1 MKKFFLLTK
10 TLLAAALLCVGQ
22 NVWGDET
29 LIDNVDFE
37 DSGTLT
43 SGWTFPNG
51 NITTYQNLYDTE
63 NPSSGH
69 YLEMINNRN
78 GANRTG
84 YFTFSDATLTSAEKW
99 RLEFDFGMASESAST
114 GNSQNMRITCK
125 SGDVLTVTNAKNST
139 SAAVTST
146 LSPSSS
152 LCTLTVPIVSS
163 NSIVRYSAVPT
174 FHFVIECKSDGVYAT
189 ITSLDKKTNHLTE
202 TKIAEA
208 TTLSKINFST
218 DKYYSNQGFDNIKT
232 WVIVDADVV
241 SDPTVAIT
249 GVSGTKRTV
258 TITPGSSL
266 LSKDVTTYYTT
277 NGDEPTTS
285 SSVYSTPLTI
295 SSSCTVKAV
304 TISAESVSSNVI
316 SLAVSA
322 GTEVQLAAPSVA
334 VTSMVANGSYYTPR
348 YSISSDNSDV
358 LLNPTSTLAATFNGT
373 PVDISGGTFE
383 PSAQGTFVVTATCEG
398 YESNS
403 TEVTMK
409 PLYEKQHESPNFNEI
424 ALADIATTL
433 GVGTWNAS
441 AGNTRWAN
449 WSKTGG
455 VNADL
460 STNGGAEY
468 YYATV
473 DANFT
478 YDSWLTVSIGDEFRY
493 LAGFGFGSNDKNKTA
508 RCSIVGAVSNSIAA
522 YTYCRNDWSPVDY
535 KDGTSSYTIPTSM
548 ALKKVVYYAPV
559 PATVSATIGD
569 KDYTTF
575 SSSYPLNLSSMTAS
589 TGTVTAY
596 SVLAA
601 GVDASEVT
609 PTEATGNVAAGEG
622 LILSGTA
629 GATITIPVATS
640 GDEISGNLMKGCPS
654 GATITSST
662 ANYANFYVLVN
673 GTSEAVF
680 KNLQDWIKGGNSVTI
695 PEGKAYLDATG
706 TSGANQARGL
716 RISWGGITGVENV
729 EAAEATAKKNGAY
742 LENGKI
748 AIYKDGKKFNAN
760 GQLIK

>member
-1 MKKFFLLTK
+1 MRKFTFSFKSLLVAAG
-10 TLLAAALLCVGQ
+10 LLLGSANAWA
-22 NVWGDET
+22 DET

-37 DSGTLT
+37 NPETYT

-139 SAAVTST
+139 SATVTST

-152 LCTLTVPIVSS
+152 LCTLTVPIVSA
-163 NSIVRYSAVPT
+163 NNIVRYSAVPT
-174 FHFVIECKSDGVYAT
+174 FHFVVECKSDGVYAT
-189 ITSLDKKTNHLTE
+189 ITSLDKKTTHLTE
-202 TKIAEA
+202 TKIADV

-218 DKYYSNQGFDNIKT
+218 DKYYSNQAFDNIKT

-266 LSKDVTTYYTT
+266 LGRDVTTYYTT
-277 NGDEPTTS
+277 NGEEPTTS

-304 TISAESVSSNVI
+304 TISAESVSSSVT
-316 SLAVSA
+316 SLAVDA

-348 YSISSDNSDV
+348 YSISYDNSKV
-358 LLNPTSTLAATFNGT
+358 LLNPTSTLTATFNGT

-398 YESNS
+398 YKSNS

-409 PLYEKQHESPNFNEI
+409 SLYEKQHESPNFNEI

-460 STNGGAEY
+460 STNGGGEY

-493 LAGFGFGSNDKNKTA
+493 LAGFGFGSNDKNKTVS
-508 RCSIVGAVSNSIAA
+508 CSIVGAVSNSIAA
-522 YTYCRNDWSPVDY
+522 YTYCRNDWSPIDY
-535 KDGTSSYTIPTSM
+535 KDATSSYTIPTSM

-559 PATVSATIGD
+559 PATVSATIGATG
-569 KDYTTF
+569 YTTF
-575 SSSYPLNLSSMTAS
+575 ASPYALNLSGMTTS
-589 TGTVTAY
+589 EGKVTAF
-596 SVLAA
+596 V
-601 GVDASEVT
+601 ASAQDGSNVT
-609 PTEATGNVAAGEG
+609 LTEAPEDVKAGEG
-622 LILSGTA
+622 LVLKGTA
-629 GATITIPVATS
+629 GATITIPVIASSDNTPTNLLVGCPTATEITAEMVATS
-640 GDEISGNLMKGCPS
+640 TKYYVIANNSG
-654 GATITSST
+654 T
-662 ANYANFYVLVN
+662 AEFQYLENA
-673 GTSEAVF
+673 
-680 KNLQDWIKGGNSVTI
+680 ITI
-695 PEGKAYLDATG
+695 PAGKAYLPVAG
-706 TSGANQARGL
+706 TSVKQFNIIFDGETV
-716 RISWGGITGVENV
+716 TGVEAPV
-729 EAAEATAKKNGAY
+729 AAEAEEDGVYYNTSGQQVTKD
-742 LENGKI
+742 
-748 AIYKDGKKFNAN
+748 YKGIVIVNGKKFYN
-760 GQLIK
+760 K